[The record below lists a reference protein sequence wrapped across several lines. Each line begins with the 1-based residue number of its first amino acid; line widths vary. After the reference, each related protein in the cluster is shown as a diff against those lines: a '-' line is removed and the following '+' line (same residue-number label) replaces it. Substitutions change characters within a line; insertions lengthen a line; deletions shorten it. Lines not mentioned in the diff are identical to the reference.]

1 MDFTKLK
8 KLNEMQDLPLPQD
21 CINSKHDQLYKELD
35 SVYNRAPKVMA
46 IAI

>member
-1 MDFTKLK
+1 MKCKIYLYLK
-8 KLNEMQDLPLPQD
+8 D